1 MQSGGAK
8 RQVSPEEYQASLQQ
22 GYKQI
27 SPNTAVKNTQ
37 QNQLKAASATTL
49 QAGQMTAQEKAK
61 YDNWINQQMS
71 SGTSPLKLYELG
83 YISKEQADKLQ
94 LSYKPVSDTIYTKPI
109 NVEYKP
115 MIPFDYDMGNAKGYR
130 QGDTLWFQPSV
141 PKQGRERARM
151 IIALNEGRNENELFI
166 KDLKTHYF
174 QKFPSSSN
182 KDLTYFQMGG
192 QKSWPNTLGFGQLV
206 EKRNLDQLPFFRT
219 GGLKHFQPGGNYGQN
234 EFIPSNNFQS
244 AFQYQSPENILNTQP
259 EYYDFSMTEKVQA
272 PKFKFNRVPQLSYF
286 GQNKK
291 IEVRDGLGEVHVVNP
306 DNVKDKKEWNPMAV
320 GNAINFGTGI
330 LAEYAGIYDRNTQQ
344 GYMNKM
350 LYNPLSGIL
359 PFDDGRSK
367 NIKEGYNMMQFG
379 GMNQPFKMKMN
390 RQGQLKFKGD
400 INSFNNMFNSQPNYF
415 GLNNPIAQNTFK
427 DVLGYMQ
434 NGGEII
440 KRADG
445 SYSRKGL

>member
-49 QAGQMTAQEKAK
+49 QAGQMTSQEKAK
-61 YDNWINQQMS
+61 YDNWVNQQIS
-71 SGTSPLKLYELG
+71 SGTSPLKMYELG
-83 YISKEQADKLQ
+83 YISKEQADRLQ
-94 LSYKPVSDTIYTKPI
+94 LNYKPVSDTIYTKPI
-109 NVEYKP
+109 NVGYKP

-151 IIALNEGRNENELFI
+151 ITALNEGRNENELFI

-174 QKFPSSSN
+174 QKFTSSPN

-234 EFIPSNNFQS
+234 EFIPSNSFQS

-259 EYYDFSMTEKVQA
+259 EYYDFSMTEKVEA
-272 PKFKFNRVPQLSYF
+272 PKLNRVPQLSYF

-306 DNVKDKKEWNPMAV
+306 DNVKDKKEWNPMTI

-330 LAEYAGIYDRNTQQ
+330 LAEYAGIYDRNAQQ
-344 GYMNKM
+344 GYMNRM
-350 LYNPLSGIL
+350 LYNPLLGI
-359 PFDDGRSK
+359 
-367 NIKEGYNMMQFG
+367 EGYDNG
-379 GMNQPFKMKMN
+379 
-390 RQGQLKFKGD
+390 RTD
-400 INSFNNMFNSQPNYF
+400 INEKGHMIAKDGGLFANYWAKRRRGEAAGTRKPNKSS
-415 GLNNPIAQNTFK
+415 ASKEEWERSAKTAK
-427 DVLGYMQ
+427 
-434 NGGEII
+434 
-440 KRADG
+440 K
-445 SYSRKGL
+445 